1 MDNKNKKAVS
11 LIEILLILAILSIA
25 IVPFVHIIS
34 LSIPVDSHT
43 DDEYMATL
51 LAQHVMETII
61 AKRIKNP
68 GFLPSVSESK
78 PIVSLNQ
85 TDKISEYFDYFEEFK
100 GPVTKKQDSQ
110 LYWAIDKFKC
120 KVDTYLLD
128 SNLFKVVVYIIYQKD
143 GREMKVYLERLFPYN
158 NYIGD
163 NNVEDDGEH

>member
-34 LSIPVDSHT
+34 LSIPIDSHT
-43 DDEYMATL
+43 DDEYMANL
-51 LAQHVMETII
+51 LSQHVMETII
-61 AKRIKNP
+61 AKKIKNP
-68 GFLPSVSESK
+68 NFLPSVSESK
-78 PIVSLNQ
+78 PIVSNQ

-100 GPVTKKQDSQ
+100 GPITKNQDSQ

-128 SNLFKVVVYIIYQKD
+128 SNLFKVVVYIIYKKD
-143 GREMKVYLERLFPYN
+143 GREMKVYLERLFPYD
-158 NYIGD
+158 NYI
-163 NNVEDDGEH
+163 DDEGEH